1 MLCGSPVRQT
11 NDVLN
16 KHVTFCNVNEIMYN
30 KIKNGDNLSLS
41 HTFPSTIESQFE
53 TNGYGHERLHFVT
66 NLMDLV
72 DRSED
77 INSKYNQYV

>member
-1 MLCGSPVRQT
+1 MLCGSPVTQT

-16 KHVTFCNVNEIMYN
+16 KHVTFCKVNEITYN

-41 HTFPSTIESQFE
+41 HTFPSNIESQYE
-53 TNGYGHERLHFVT
+53 TNGYGHDRLHFVT
-66 NLMDLV
+66 NLTDLA

-77 INSKYNQYV
+77 RNSRHNRYV